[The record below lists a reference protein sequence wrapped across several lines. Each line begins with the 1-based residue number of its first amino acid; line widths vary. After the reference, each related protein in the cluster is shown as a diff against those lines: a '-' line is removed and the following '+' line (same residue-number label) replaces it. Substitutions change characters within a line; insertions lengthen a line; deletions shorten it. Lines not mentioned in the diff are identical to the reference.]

1 MDASD
6 LALWRYSVIA
16 PLLHAAPGT
25 SHAELARSLALEPK
39 LGPNGVPVALSADT
53 LLRWYRQY
61 RTEGLSGLERRPRKD
76 RGSRK
81 ALPEETH
88 ENLLALAEAHP
99 EWTVRTI
106 LREAER
112 HLGRRVST
120 SAAYRLLVGH
130 RRRGARSRA
139 GATGKTPPRPIG
151 VPQTLWLADTMHGP
165 SVWGPRRTRRKAY
178 LIAIMDDA
186 SRAIMA
192 GRFTTHDDIA
202 GLIPVLRE
210 AILARGCPSRLLCDN
225 GANYRSRVVRTACAH
240 LGVHLVYATPYH
252 PQSKARLERFFLTVR
267 LRLLP
272 TLPSTVT
279 LDGLNDAWAR
289 FLATYHA
296 EPHSTLS
303 EHMGRP
309 VSPLSYYLTH
319 LPNDVRMVREAPLDE
334 LLVVE
339 EARRVRNDGTV
350 SVAGRVFEMDLA
362 LAGGSV
368 VVRFNPAEP
377 SRVLYRPLE
386 KTSAPFVPAFPLSE
400 RR

>member
-25 SHAELARSLALEPK
+25 SKTDLARTLAMESK
-39 LGPNGVPVALSADT
+39 RAANGDATTLSAQT
-53 LLRWYRQY
+53 VLRWYRAY
-61 RTEGLSGLERRPRKD
+61 SAHGLAGLEKHPRKD

-81 ALPEETH
+81 ALPEEAH
-88 ENLLALAEAHP
+88 ERLLALAETHP
-99 EWTVRTI
+99 TWTVRTI

-112 HLGRRVST
+112 QLGRRVSKA
-120 SAAYRLLVGH
+120 AAYRLLVGH
-130 RRRGARSRA
+130 RRRAHA
-139 GATGKTPPRPIG
+139 AGKTPPRPVG

-165 SVWGPRRTRRKAY
+165 SVWGPKRTRRKTY
-178 LIAIMDDA
+178 LIALMDDA

-192 GRFTTHDDIA
+192 GRFTTRDDVA

-267 LRLLP
+267 MRLLP
-272 TLPSTVT
+272 TLPSAVT
-279 LDGLNDAWAR
+279 LDGLNAAWAR

-303 EHMGRP
+303 EHEGRP

-319 LPNDVRMVREAPLDE
+319 LPTDVRMVREVALDE

-368 VVRFNPAEP
+368 VVRFNPADP
-377 SRVLYRPLE
+377 ARVLYRPLE
-386 KTSAPFVPAFPLSE
+386 KTSAPFVPAFPVSE